1 MVVLTLEIRQD
12 GISSSLP
19 APLLAGT
26 RLTRAVAA
34 VKARISVSANA
45 RLGGLEAAFLFRS
58 EAVSLWWSSI
68 LRVCSLLLFVSES
81 SDAIAFVPVAAYF
94 YTVSV
99 RFSGVTLA
107 FTSNERVYLGT
118 GSESLK
124 ICMLE
129 CAYGR

>member
-1 MVVLTLEIRQD
+1 MCFYL
-12 GISSSLP
+12 LP
-19 APLLAGT
+19 RKT
-26 RLTRAVAA
+26 RVEVRVEALRGVGVQRDVEGVHALQHPQVFGGRGRPWRGERAVPAL
-34 VKARISVSANA
+34 VARYFV
-45 RLGGLEAAFLFRS
+45 
-58 EAVSLWWSSI
+58 VWSSI

-81 SDAIAFVPVAAYF
+81 SDAIAFVPVVAYF

>member
-1 MVVLTLEIRQD
+1 MRVEALRRVCVQSDVQRVRVVKHLQVFGGRGRSRCGE
-12 GISSSLP
+12 
-19 APLLAGT
+19 
-26 RLTRAVAA
+26 RAVPAL
-34 VKARISVSANA
+34 VARYFV
-45 RLGGLEAAFLFRS
+45 
-58 EAVSLWWSSI
+58 VWSSI

-129 CAYGR
+129 CA

>member
-1 MVVLTLEIRQD
+1 MLSREARIEVRVETFRGVGVQSDVQRVRVLKHLQVFGRGGRPRRGE
-12 GISSSLP
+12 
-19 APLLAGT
+19 
-26 RLTRAVAA
+26 RAVPAL
-34 VKARISVSANA
+34 VARYFV
-45 RLGGLEAAFLFRS
+45 
-58 EAVSLWWSSI
+58 VWSSI